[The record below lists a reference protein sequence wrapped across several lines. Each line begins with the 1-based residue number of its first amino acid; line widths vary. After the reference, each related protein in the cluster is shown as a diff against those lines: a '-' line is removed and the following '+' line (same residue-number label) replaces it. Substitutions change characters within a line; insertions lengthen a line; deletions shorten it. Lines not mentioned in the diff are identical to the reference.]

1 MRNNTGFLCY
11 MTPVVRRVVQ
21 LEPQSTLLSG
31 SVVDTMSVHTMGHEV
46 QNYTIDGSGEYTFET
61 PSWGGFDWGD

>member
-1 MRNNTGFLCY
+1 MGKKNYTS
-11 MTPVVRRVVQ
+11 PAVIRRIG
-21 LEPQSTLLSG
+21 LRSGIALLAG

-46 QNYTIDGSGEYTFET
+46 QDYTIGGSGNYTFET